1 MPYNTRMSEPIP
13 STRKQFI
20 VVEGP
25 IGVGKTTLARQLAAT
40 FGASLIL
47 EQAEDNP
54 FLERFYRLPGR
65 YALPA
70 QLSFLFQR
78 LELFDELRRKR
89 LPASTQISDFMLAKD
104 LLFARL
110 TLQEEELALYRRVY
124 QALVDREPQP
134 DLLIYLQ
141 ADAQTLLRR
150 VQQRGRPYERQIDQ
164 AYLEALANAYQ
175 HYFLSYRDAPLL
187 VVNSAQSD
195 FQNEPRHYDLLLEQI
210 EQAGGGRQYF
220 NPAL

>member
-1 MPYNTRMSEPIP
+1 MPNTAPA
-13 STRKQFI
+13 TRKQLI

-78 LELFDELRRKR
+78 LELFDGLRQKS
-89 LPASTQISDFMLAKD
+89 LLASTQISDFMLAKD
-104 LLFARL
+104 MLFAQL
-110 TLQEEELALYRRVY
+110 TLREEELVLYRRVY
-124 QALVDREPQP
+124 QALVDGGPQP

-141 ADAQTLLRR
+141 ADAPTLLRR
-150 VQQRGRPYERQIDQ
+150 VQQRGRLYERQVDQ

-187 VVNSAQSD
+187 VVNAAQSD
-195 FQNEPRHYDLLLEQI
+195 FQNQPRHYELLLEQI
-210 EQAGGGRQYF
+210 EQTSGGRRYF